1 MEFRVLGPFESSI
14 DGTPSTPSATR
25 VRWTLALLLL
35 RANQVVDRG
44 CIIEELWG
52 ENPPR
57 RAVTTAQTYIYHLRK
72 MHLRF
77 AGRLGEGEFIET
89 RPPGYLLRCEESE
102 IDAFVFERLSAEGAA
117 AYAAGDAE
125 GAARRLRQALALWR
139 GPVLADITAGP
150 VLTPHIRRLEEVRTR
165 TVRTRILA
173 DLRLGRHHE
182 LIPELRL
189 AAAEHPVDEWFHE
202 QLMIALSE
210 AGRRAE
216 ALDAYRELQ
225 RTLDRNL
232 GIEPSHTLQQLQ
244 YEVLVG
250 AVRRPDRAKEAV
262 AHRAAHGR
270 AGQRHRRRGPEG
282 QSRPKEAQ
290 S

>member
-1 MEFRVLGPFESSI
+1 MKFRVLGPFESSI

-44 CIIEELWG
+44 CIIQELWG

-57 RAVTTAQTYIYHLRK
+57 RAVTAAQTYIYHLRK
-72 MHLRF
+72 MYLRC
-77 AGRLGEGEFIET
+77 AGRPGEGEFIET

-125 GAARRLRQALALWR
+125 RAARRLRQALALWR
-139 GPVLADITAGP
+139 GRVLADITAGP
-150 VLTPHIRRLEEVRTR
+150 VLTPHIRKLEEVRTR

-189 AAAEHPVDEWFHE
+189 AAAEHPFDEWFHE

-216 ALDAYRELQ
+216 ALDAYRELR
-225 RTLDRNL
+225 RTLDQNL

-244 YEVLVG
+244 HDVLVG

-262 AHRAAHGR
+262 AHGAAHGR

-282 QSRPKEAQ
+282 QARAKEAQ